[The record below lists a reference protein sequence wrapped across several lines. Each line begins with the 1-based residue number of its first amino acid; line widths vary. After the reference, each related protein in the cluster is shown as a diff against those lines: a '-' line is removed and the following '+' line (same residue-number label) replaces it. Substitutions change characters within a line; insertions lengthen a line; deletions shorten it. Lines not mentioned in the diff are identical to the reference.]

1 MSTPDQPPPPAEPFR
16 LKAEPLNPDSFAP
29 FGEVIGPRERP
40 AVTNRDLL
48 ARGLVRIEHPVQDER
63 LAEFDVL
70 DYWAP
75 VAEIS
80 TETMKFGFLQP
91 RMRPLEV
98 GWFERHLRGTQSFLP
113 LGGGRSLFVLV
124 PPNDPF
130 DSPAPPRLEDA
141 RAFVLDGSVGINLK
155 LGTWHWTPFPLTEG
169 ASFAILVR
177 RDAAAD
183 DLNMIDLVAVHGRR
197 IVVEGV

>member
-1 MSTPDQPPPPAEPFR
+1 MSPAPFR
-16 LKAEPLNPDSFAP
+16 LAAQALDEASFAP
-29 FGEVIGPRERP
+29 FGEIIGPRSRP
-40 AVTNRDLL
+40 PVTNRDLL
-48 ARGLVRIEHPVQDER
+48 ARGLVRIEHPVPEDR
-63 LAEFDVL
+63 IADFDVL

-80 TETMKFGFLQP
+80 AETMKLGFLRP
-91 RMRPLEV
+91 RMRALEV

-141 RAFVLDGSVGINLK
+141 RAFVLDGTVGINLK

-183 DLNMIDLVAVHGRR
+183 DLNMIDLLATHGRT
-197 IVVEGV
+197 IAVDLA

>member
-1 MSTPDQPPPPAEPFR
+1 MTSAHSIAEAGAEFRIKAQPLDPV
-16 LKAEPLNPDSFAP
+16 SFAP

-48 ARGLVRIEHPVQDER
+48 DRGLVRIEHPVHQDR

-80 TETMKFGFLQP
+80 AGTMKFGFLRP

-98 GWFERHLRGTQSFLP
+98 GWFERHLLGTQSFVP
-113 LGGGRSLFVLV
+113 LGGGRSLFVLA
-124 PPNDPF
+124 PPNEPF
-130 DSPAPPRLEDA
+130 DSPEPPRLEDV
-141 RAFVLDGSVGINLK
+141 RAFVLDGTVGINLK

-183 DLNMIDLVAVHGRR
+183 DLNMIDLVAARGRR
-197 IVVEGV
+197 IVVDVV